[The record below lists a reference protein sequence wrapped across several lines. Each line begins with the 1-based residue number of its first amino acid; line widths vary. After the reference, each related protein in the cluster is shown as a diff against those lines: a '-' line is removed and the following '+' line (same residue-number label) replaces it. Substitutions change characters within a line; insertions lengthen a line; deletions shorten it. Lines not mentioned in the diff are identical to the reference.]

1 MRIGYLDCF
10 SGISGDMFLGALVD
24 AGVPM
29 TLLEETTAALNIG
42 ARLESRKVVRGGI
55 TGTKVDVLTPEPDAP
70 PHTHTETRTHTH
82 PPHRHLSSILKSS
95 PPLRSLK
102 P

>member
-24 AGVPM
+24 AGVPIS
-29 TLLEETTAALNIG
+29 LLEATTSALNIG

-55 TGTKVDVLTPEPDAP
+55 TGTKIDVLTPEPAASSTP
-70 PHTHTETRTHTH
+70 AHTHTPTHTQ
-82 PPHRHLSSILKSS
+82 HRHLSSILKIIAAA
-95 PPLRSLK
+95 PLS
-102 P
+102 